1 MTQDKADGAAYAPPR
16 DAQGD
21 PAGDEAKGGAGT
33 FERASAA
40 LTGLRSAIDQAS
52 HTLRELSRAGEK
64 WAKDAEGRA
73 IEIGK
78 GLRGQGAR
86 AVVGVARSPALPS
99 PSPWAF
105 CARPWPGG
113 TTVDHRSWS
122 RRPSGL
128 GLPLVLVAA
137 VGAAA
142 AAYSLTQ
149 RSSFQ

>member
-64 WAKDAEGRA
+64 WAKDAEGQA

-78 GLRGQGAR
+78 GLRAQGAR
-86 AVVGVARSPALPS
+86 AVVGVARQVEQNPLASLAVAFALG
-99 PSPWAF
+99 F
-105 CARPWPGG
+105 LCAILA
-113 TTVDHRSWS
+113 
-122 RRPSGL
+122 RRDN
-128 GLPLVLVAA
+128 
-137 VGAAA
+137 
-142 AAYSLTQ
+142 
-149 RSSFQ
+149 R